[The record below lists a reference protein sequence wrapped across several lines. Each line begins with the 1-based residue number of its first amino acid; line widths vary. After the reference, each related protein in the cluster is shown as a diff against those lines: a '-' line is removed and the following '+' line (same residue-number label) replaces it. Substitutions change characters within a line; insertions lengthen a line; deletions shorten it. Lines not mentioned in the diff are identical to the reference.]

1 MIGWFKKK
9 KKKNN
14 DGQSD
19 QAVDNQSQSVIQS
32 LSAGL
37 SKTKKNL
44 VQKMD
49 QVFLGRKQIDDDLL
63 DDLEEILITADIGV
77 QTTMELI
84 DHARSSV
91 ARKELTDPNLLKEEI
106 KKKIA
111 SFFNQSG
118 SNNTLTFPDDG
129 PLIIMVVGVNG
140 VGKTTT
146 IGKIA
151 SKFIKADH
159 SVLLVAADT
168 FRAAASRQLSIWGER
183 NDVRVVQRQEG
194 TDPSSVVFDGLDI
207 AVAGNYDVVL
217 IDTAGRLHTQ
227 KNLMEELKK
236 IKRVITKKIPDGPH
250 EVMLIL
256 DATTGQN
263 ALSQAKMF
271 REAVDVTGITLTKLD
286 GTAKGGIVINIRK
299 ELDIPLRFIGIGEQ
313 IDDLKDF
320 DGTEFIEALF
330 EPESVT

>member
-1 MIGWFKKK
+1 MLGWFKKK
-9 KKKNN
+9 KDTSKKT
-14 DGQSD
+14 DEQD
-19 QAVDNQSQSVIQS
+19 PKPSQSVIHS

-49 QVFLGRKQIDDDLL
+49 HVFLGRKQIDEDLL

-77 QTTMELI
+77 ATTMELI

-91 ARKELTDPNLLKEEI
+91 KRKELTDPNLLKEEI

-111 SFFNQSG
+111 SFFGDSD
-118 SNNTLTFPDDG
+118 SNNELSLPENE

-151 SKFIKADH
+151 SKFTRAGH

-168 FRAAASRQLSIWGER
+168 FRAAAAQQLSIWGER
-183 NDVRVVQRQEG
+183 NNIDVVSRKEG
-194 TDPSSVVFDGLDI
+194 TDPSSVVFEGLDS
-207 AVAGNYDVVL
+207 AVANNYDVVL

-236 IKRVITKKIPDGPH
+236 IKRVIAKKVANGPH
-250 EVMLIL
+250 EVMLVL

-286 GTAKGGIVINIRK
+286 GTAKGGIIINIRK

-313 IDDLKDF
+313 IDDLKSF
-320 DGTEFIEALF
+320 DGNEFIEALF
-330 EPESVT
+330 E